1 MKVLRNVKQYVAL
14 ILGNKLKVLKDKAAG
29 IQDLV
34 FFSIGLCIVA
44 CASLFISLGGLV
56 QWLGNEGGTIV
67 SIVLMSSFSL
77 AFFNWRRTVYQGELN
92 ESDSYLSEISQ
103 QLNETYTQVGE
114 YVAIL
119 KGQMDGISNITEEA
133 SMELMRALYE
143 IECSIQDSIDGI
155 EESQKN
161 ANHCREKSAL
171 EFEMAAQR
179 VKDIKALISKQNEQQ
194 LADNEAI
201 QGVMREVGN
210 LKQLTELVKNIAN
223 QTNLLALNAAIEAA
237 RAGEYG
243 RGFAVVAEQVR
254 ILSSQSSEA
263 AEKIEHG
270 IKTALDAAQVQG
282 EKMLKSTRSTDTCT
296 LLSGFS
302 ESLENITQHY
312 RTLERV
318 SPKMLMCI
326 NESAK
331 NVATKVSGAIGK
343 IQFQDIIRQRTE
355 HVKLE
360 QDAIVELFGQFSTYI
375 NGREAFD
382 ETFNLNTKEM
392 FENYVMEDQR
402 KIHFDISDNYDEAQK
417 SEYQDAREPKI
428 ELF

>member
-1 MKVLRNVKQYVAL
+1 M
-14 ILGNKLKVLKDKAAG
+14 
-29 IQDLV
+29 
-34 FFSIGLCIVA
+34 
-44 CASLFISLGGLV
+44 
-56 QWLGNEGGTIV
+56 
-67 SIVLMSSFSL
+67 
-77 AFFNWRRTVYQGELN
+77 
-92 ESDSYLSEISQ
+92 
-103 QLNETYTQVGE
+103 
-114 YVAIL
+114 
-119 KGQMDGISNITEEA
+119 
-133 SMELMRALYE
+133 
-143 IECSIQDSIDGI
+143 
-155 EESQKN
+155 
-161 ANHCREKSAL
+161 
-171 EFEMAAQR
+171 
-179 VKDIKALISKQNEQQ
+179 
-194 LADNEAI
+194 
-201 QGVMREVGN
+201 
-210 LKQLTELVKNIAN
+210 
-223 QTNLLALNAAIEAA
+223 NAAIEAA

-318 SPKMLMCI
+318 SHKMPMCI
-326 NESAK
+326 TESAK

-402 KIHFDISDNYDEAQK
+402 KIHFDISENYDEAQK
-417 SEYQDAREPKI
+417 SEDRYAREPKI

>member
-1 MKVLRNVKQYVAL
+1 MKVLRNVKQYVVL

-44 CASLFISLGGLV
+44 CASLLISLGGLV

-92 ESDSYLSEISQ
+92 ESDSYLIEISQ

-143 IECSIQDSIDGI
+143 IECSIQDSIDSI

-161 ANHCREKSAL
+161 ANHCQRKSAI

-179 VKDIKALISKQNEQQ
+179 VNDIKALISKQNEQQ

-402 KIHFDISDNYDEAQK
+402 KIHFDISENYDEAQK
-417 SEYQDAREPKI
+417 SEYRDAREPKI

>member
-402 KIHFDISDNYDEAQK
+402 KIHFDISENYDEAQK
-417 SEYQDAREPKI
+417 SEYRDAREPKI

>member
-270 IKTALDAAQVQG
+270 IKTALEAAQVQG

-402 KIHFDISDNYDEAQK
+402 KIHFDISENYDEAQK
-417 SEYQDAREPKI
+417 SEYRDAREPKI